1 MALSDD
7 INIRQ
12 TGKAGRITLTRPDA
26 LNAMTY
32 EMCLAIEQALIK
44 WRDDPS
50 VELVVIDAEGER
62 AFCSGGDIQQLYG
75 TGMAG
80 NFEYGRKFWADEYR
94 LNAIIS
100 NYPKPY
106 VSIMDG
112 IVMGGG
118 VGISAHGSHRIV
130 TERTLFAMPE
140 CGIGLVPDV
149 GGNKFLATAPG
160 RTGELL
166 AATGARL
173 KAADTI
179 YSGFADTFV
188 SSEFLPELIAEL
200 ERSGYPMV
208 ISTYAGE
215 SEPGELGAIQ
225 NRIDD
230 HFSMETPAL
239 IIASLEADN
248 SEWTGMQAKLIRRNC
263 PLAVACAIEVVRRS
277 RDLAS
282 IEEILGLEYRFSW
295 RSMSDGDFLEGI
307 RAQIIDKDRS
317 PKWQVPT
324 LEGLTSEQI
333 SAMLEPLGENELNL
347 AI

>member
-1 MALSDD
+1 MALADD

-12 TGKAGRITLTRPDA
+12 TGKAGRITLTRPEA

-32 EMCLAIEQALIK
+32 EMCLAIEQALIN
-44 WRDDPS
+44 WNDDPS
-50 VELVVIDAEGER
+50 VALVVIDAEGER
-62 AFCSGGDIQQLYG
+62 AFCSGGDIQQLYD

-94 LNAIIS
+94 LNALIS

-149 GGNKFLATAPG
+149 GGNKYLAAAPG
-160 RTGELL
+160 RTGEFL

-179 YSGFADTFV
+179 YAGFADTYV
-188 SSEFLPELIAEL
+188 SAEFLSDFVREL
-200 ERSGYPMV
+200 EQTGDPMV
-208 ISTYAGE
+208 ISSYY
-215 SEPGELGAIQ
+215 SEPDPGELGAIQ
-225 NRIDD
+225 NQIDG
-230 HFSMETPAL
+230 HFSLEDAAL
-239 IIASLEADN
+239 IVASLEADT
-248 SEWTGMQAKLIRRNC
+248 SEWAGIQAKLMRRNC
-263 PLAVACAIEVVRRS
+263 PLAVACAVEIVRRS
-277 RDLAS
+277 RDLGS
-282 IEEILGLEYRFSW
+282 IEEVLELEYRFSW

-333 SAMLEPLGENELNL
+333 SAMLEPLGEFELNL